1 MTVHGDVISHLN
13 ISEALIEDGGLYGC
27 EATNRYRTPPP
38 PKNTINQRIIVNF
51 ILLLGRAGSKK
62 HFGRLNIYGPPTA
75 RNFPRDLK
83 AIEGQAFLL
92 YCPMGGYPLEGVTW
106 EKDGVEL
113 NNDGSDLRRKV
124 FSGNGTLLLKK
135 VVKEADEGGYIC
147 TAKSRNGRQTASA
160 STLLRV
166 IGKHLQKNSSSS
178 SSSFRRFLRL
188 PVPPPSD
195 TVSI

>member
-1 MTVHGDVISHLN
+1 MAVKLKMRLSVVIFKHCAYHDEM
-13 ISEALIEDGGLYGC
+13 IFC
-27 EATNRYRTPPP
+27 
-38 PKNTINQRIIVNF
+38 
-51 ILLLGRAGSKK
+51 RAGSKK

-83 AIEGQAFLL
+83 AIEGQSFLL
-92 YCPMGGYPLEGVTW
+92 YCPMGGYPLEGVSW
-106 EKDGVEL
+106 EKEGVEL

-124 FSGNGTLLLKK
+124 FKSNGTLLFKK

-166 IGKHLQKNSSSS
+166 IGKHLKKTSHLTQQSA
-178 SSSFRRFLRL
+178 SFDDIE
-188 PVPPPSD
+188 VD
-195 TVSI
+195 

>member
-1 MTVHGDVISHLN
+1 MKMLRSQCCEMRLFEVIF
-13 ISEALIEDGGLYGC
+13 
-27 EATNRYRTPPP
+27 
-38 PKNTINQRIIVNF
+38 KNFDEMIF
-51 ILLLGRAGSKK
+51 CRAGSKK

-83 AIEGQAFLL
+83 AIEGQSFLL
-92 YCPMGGYPLEGVTW
+92 SCPMGGFPLEGVSW
-106 EKDGVEL
+106 EKEGVEL

-124 FSGNGTLLLKK
+124 FKSNGTLLLKK

-166 IGKHLQKNSSSS
+166 IGKHLQKT
-178 SSSFRRFLRL
+178 L
-188 PVPPPSD
+188 PA
-195 TVSI
+195 VSIISDVIKEVD